1 MGRNKRFFRKFK
13 SFLLVIEALIFAA
26 VFVIQTQAGN
36 STYTRNSNSSATW
49 RTSETSQQEEE
60 STSSVEQE
68 ESTEVEEETTE
79 ETPEYTVS
87 DLTEVRYANQP
98 SNVRC
103 GPSTDYDRI
112 GSLAQNQEVQVTGQ
126 ASTGWYR
133 ISYNGGEG
141 FVSHI
146 LLDTAPVEI
155 QTPEPQPEPEPQPQP
170 EPPAE
175 QQPELQPKEL
185 WEYTEDELVYGIVN
199 AIITPEMDAFQ
210 RATAINNYLCAT
222 MTYDDTHTHRSTFD
236 ALAYGTGVCQG
247 YANAFCRLMNAAGV
261 ETDYI
266 SGYGWTG
273 SEWGSHGWNRSLI
286 NGVYY
291 YTDATWN
298 DSLGSNQYLLISF
311 EEMERDHRQQQIN
324 PNRIK

>member
-1 MGRNKRFFRKFK
+1 MGRNKRFFRNFK
-13 SFLLVIEALIFAA
+13 RFLLVIEAIIFAA

-36 STYTRNSNSSATW
+36 STYTRSSEPVGIYQ
-49 RTSETSQQEEE
+49 TSETSQQEE
-60 STSSVEQE
+60 STE
-68 ESTEVEEETTE
+68 ECEEEKTTEVEEETGE
-79 ETPEYTVS
+79 EELPEYTVT
-87 DLTEVRYANQP
+87 DLMEIRYANQL

-133 ISYNGGEG
+133 ISYNGSEG
-141 FVSHI
+141 FVSYS
-146 LLDTAPVEI
+146 LLDTAPVEM
-155 QTPEPQPEPEPQPQP
+155 PAPEPEPQPEAPQPQQPQP
-170 EPPAE
+170 EP
-175 QQPELQPKEL
+175 QPKEL

-199 AIITPEMDAFQ
+199 AIITPDMNAFQ
-210 RATAINNYLCAT
+210 RATVINNYLCAT
-222 MTYDDTHTHRSTFD
+222 MSYDYTYSHRSTFD

-266 SGYGWTG
+266 SGYGWSG

-298 DSLGSNQYLLISF
+298 DSLGSNQYLLIGF